1 MEEKYELTKEQKKII
16 KNFIH
21 VGNIAKRSVQRC
33 NNGDDLIERM
43 KKKKDESGK
52 DINIRDTLEAHLKQ
66 CNQVLY
72 ERPPGDEWSY
82 LDLIIESP
90 ATKET
95 KYGRALEK
103 LKPYMKE
110 YVNMLKE
117 AIETHEL
124 YKKQKDEL
132 EETGT
137 ITSAHWTVD
146 PEKIKKEKEEL
157 HKEEK
162 IKASRDW
169 QAKFMSELEEMK
181 REHEKTK
188 KGEKE
193 DKENIGQYVESV
205 KKEETD
211 QELPVAEGLKNH
223 EEHTAKKETPI
234 KKTSPYN
241 IFNPFQPIYPKYT
254 ESTFLTSLEWGLRSK
269 GILKS
274 KDKGLV

>member
-1 MEEKYELTKEQKKII
+1 MEEYKLTKEQKKII

-21 VGNIAKRSVQRC
+21 VGNIAKRRVQTC
-33 NNGDDLIERM
+33 NNGDDLIKKM
-43 KKKKDESGK
+43 KEEKDESGK

-95 KYGRALEK
+95 KYGHALEK

-110 YVNMLKE
+110 YVNILKE

-124 YKKQKDEL
+124 YKKQKDEF

-162 IKASRDW
+162 IKASKDW
-169 QAKFMSELEEMK
+169 QAKFMSELAEMK
-181 REHEKTK
+181 REYEKTK

-193 DKENIGQYVESV
+193 
-205 KKEETD
+205 ETD
-211 QELPVAEGLKNH
+211 QELPMTEGLKKH
-223 EEHTAKKETPI
+223 EEHTAKKETPV

-241 IFNPFQPIYPKYT
+241 MFNPFQPIYSKYT

-269 GILKS
+269 GILKP